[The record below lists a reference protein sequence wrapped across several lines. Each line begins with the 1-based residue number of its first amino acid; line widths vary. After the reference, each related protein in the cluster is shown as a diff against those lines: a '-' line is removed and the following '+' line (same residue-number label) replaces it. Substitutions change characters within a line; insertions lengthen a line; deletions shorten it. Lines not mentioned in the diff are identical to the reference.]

1 MQKDNPLKRLNRAQL
16 LDMLYD
22 EVKEKEDLEQKL
34 QETRQQLEDRK
45 ILIAKSGSIAEAA
58 LKLNKVFEQAQEA
71 ADQYLFNI
79 RQGNDLNNARAE
91 DTDGEER
98 TEQEPGEQ
106 SDGRER
112 RPEEEKKSPKQE
124 DQEENNAAGC
134 GDSDGEDAYAG
145 CADSDGEDVYAG
157 CADSDGEDVYAGYTD
172 AEWTVIRYSEDER
185 KEDARIKLVQKLVQG
200 EKVIQSE
207 DSTNIFRTAEGT
219 ALFLKETGDKE
230 SLAYATVPLDKIL
243 KEYYRK
249 LLSREDSQE
258 KV

>member
-22 EVKEKEDLEQKL
+22 VVKEKEDLEQKL

-79 RQGNDLNNARAE
+79 RQGNDLNNAPAE

-98 TEQEPGEQ
+98 TEQELGEQ

-124 DQEENNAAGC
+124 DREENNAAGSA
-134 GDSDGEDAYAG
+134 DSDGEDAYAG
-145 CADSDGEDVYAG
+145 CR
-157 CADSDGEDVYAGYTD
+157 DSDGEDVYAGYTD

-200 EKVIQSE
+200 EKVTQSA
-207 DSTNIFRTAEGT
+207 DNTNIFWTAEGT

-230 SLAYATVPLDKIL
+230 SLAYETVPLDKIL